1 MWRAGPAE
9 CSRAVALHVVR
20 RGVGRGAGG
29 RLVGAG
35 LLIGPR
41 PVRRR
46 RAALSVP
53 GVAVL
58 VLPGRGSATGCRR
71 PVSACGVR
79 LLATALGSRLTVGP
93 WLTGLLTV
101 RPGLP
106 RLTRLLAIRARRTR
120 LLTVGSRLARLLPV
134 AARLPVGNLGG
145 GRL

>member
-35 LLIGPR
+35 VLVAAGLLIGTR
-41 PVRRR
+41 LVRHR
-46 RAALSVP
+46 RAALAVP
-53 GVAVL
+53 GVAML

-71 PVSACGVR
+71 PVRACGVR
-79 LLATALGSRLTVGP
+79 LLR
-93 WLTGLLTV
+93 LTGLLTV

-106 RLTRLLAIRARRTR
+106 RLTGLLTVRPRLTRLLAVRARLPCLLAVRARLPCLLAVRARLTR
-120 LLTVGSRLARLLPV
+120 LL
-134 AARLPVGNLGG
+134 
-145 GRL
+145 